1 MVVVKISRD
10 GCLRI
15 PEKYIKLLGSDLLE
29 VGIEGGRLVL
39 KPVERLGATFKRF
52 AFTDRPLGD
61 ILKAEREAAVNGFV
75 RREKDRID

>member
-1 MVVVKISRD
+1 MVVVKISSD

-15 PEKYIKLLGSDLLE
+15 PEKYRKLLRSDFFE
-29 VGIEGGRLVL
+29 VGLEEGKLIL

-52 AFTDRPLGD
+52 AFTDRLIGD

-75 RREKDRID
+75 RREKNRID